1 MNDGNQ
7 KKKIDILEEQK
18 TYELSFDDKGMEVNK
33 SEGGSKKNNNNFCCA
48 AGPDDELRPKK
59 AEEKHY
65 VLVNE
70 ANKEIRVL
78 VFPEFQL
85 NIAKQET
92 TNGNDSEEQAEETTG
107 NEPRNNEEKET
118 NNGNNKKNNDTSNG
132 NDKQT
137 PPPKPTPNQPTQE
150 EINQNRENLKNT
162 AAGNDKEKL
171 ADSIKK
177 NEELK
182 DKGVQQTTEDKTA
195 EEAARK
201 KLAEDKEKYRTTICQ
216 ATKTKLETNG
226 VKKDELGSEAKTKLE
241 KLENGEISEP
251 NQIDEAEK
259 IIVKDTYEKAAEKNA
274 LSQSNASNDKGND
287 IPWKIIVPVGLVVVV
302 ALVGVLYKK
311 NQKNNFEYIVIKDH
325 ANYAGQGQDIVCA
338 AISAVTNGAVN
349 FLQLHYKNDCK
360 ISYQPA
366 EISIYPQNDNPEC
379 QLCLRLMLYQLENI
393 ANSYPDYLKIK
404 FYELNEKGNR

>member
-259 IIVKDTYEKAAEKNA
+259 IIVKDTYEKAAEKK
-274 LSQSNASNDKGND
+274 LTD
-287 IPWKIIVPVGLVVVV
+287 LE
-302 ALVGVLYKK
+302 KK
-311 NQKNNFEYIVIKDH
+311 VNQAKNNFEYIVIKDH